1 MKKKLLVLITGL
13 LIIASSAF
21 AQKKDHPLIG
31 HLEGAELWMQN
42 INKIHEYLMIT
53 GPMENDSL
61 VSSVKVVG
69 KVTMTS
75 YEYKGDNS
83 AFGIIHNYTDF
94 LKNNGFEILL
104 SCKGGECGGNIAKY
118 YNGINR
124 IEPFDQ
130 NNAIA
135 WQSRYFKNFLS
146 AKIQINGKAVDVCIY
161 IAQGWWKFPIY
172 RIDVIEE
179 SEQTSMIV
187 NNNTE
192 SIPNNVTNE
201 NLQKNINVTNDVVPN
216 NTKTNK
222 KSNSFIIQAGI
233 GQYNFYD
240 PSLYG
245 QNTVYQSNDVYS
257 GEMSG
262 FKDLSGPYFKVT
274 YLFNENIGIVADVAF
289 HYGEAGSYIEN
300 GTSSS
305 TYKIS
310 ADLNFQRV
318 GLTGRFVGEKYP
330 IKLSLSSGIGHGSF
344 EAYYMIKNN
353 DSSGESRIDYD
364 GRVDFPMVYFQA
376 ELIIPM
382 FKGLFFF
389 SEYEYTV
396 GWSEDFYMDH
406 NTGSEYSSIEYKS
419 PGLGGN
425 IFRIGLGY
433 EFGK

>member
-1 MKKKLLVLITGL
+1 MKKQILMIITSL
-13 LIIASSAF
+13 LIISSSTF

-42 INKIHEYLMIT
+42 INKIHEYLVIT

-94 LKNNGFEILL
+94 LKNNRFEILL

-124 IEPFDQ
+124 MEPFDQ

-146 AKIQINGKAVDVCIY
+146 AKKQISGKTVYVCIY

-179 SEQTSMIV
+179 SEQTNMIV
-187 NNNTE
+187 NDNTE
-192 SIPNNVTNE
+192 AMSDIETVE
-201 NLQKNINVTNDVVPN
+201 NLPKNKNETNDVEPN

-222 KSNSFIIQAGI
+222 KSNSFTFQAGI
-233 GQYNFYD
+233 SQYNFYD

-245 QNTVYQSNDVYS
+245 QNTVYQSNGVYS
-257 GEMSG
+257 GVMSG
-262 FKDLSGPYFKVT
+262 FKDLSGPYFKVA
-274 YLFNENIGIVADVAF
+274 YLFNENVGIVADVAF
-289 HYGEAGSYIEN
+289 HHGEAGSYIEN
-300 GTSSS
+300 GTSST
-305 TYKIS
+305 TYESS
-310 ADLNFQRV
+310 AEQYFQRIGV
-318 GLTGRFVGEKYP
+318 MGRFIGEKYP
-330 IKLSLSSGIGHGSF
+330 VKLSFSSGLGRGSLKT
-344 EAYYMIKNN
+344 YYMIKTNTEELHYE
-353 DSSGESRIDYD
+353 GF
-364 GRVDFPMVYFQA
+364 GDFPMVFFQT
-376 ELIIPM
+376 ELLIPL

-406 NTGSEYSSIEYKS
+406 NNGSEYHSIEYKS
-419 PGLGGN
+419 PGFGGN
-425 IFRIGLGY
+425 NFRIGLGY
-433 EFGK
+433 EFGGK